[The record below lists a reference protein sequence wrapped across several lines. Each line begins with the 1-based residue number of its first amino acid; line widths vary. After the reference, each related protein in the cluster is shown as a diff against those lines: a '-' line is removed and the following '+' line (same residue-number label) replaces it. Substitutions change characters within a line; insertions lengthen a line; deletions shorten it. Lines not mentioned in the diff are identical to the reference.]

1 MNKTE
6 NKISLNGLWNYIT
19 DPHRKYSP
27 DEIRLLVEK
36 KKFSGK
42 MSVPTNWQIGGLNNY
57 SGIVWFTKEFDAKN
71 LRNIDGYKTLHF
83 NGVDYFADVWLNWK
97 YLGHHEGYFQPFKF
111 VLDEKNFSVGINL
124 LIVKVDSPKEEPG
137 TVWPD
142 KKKLIK
148 GIFNH
153 HDCRPGAWSLKY
165 GQDKNTGGI
174 WSDVFISFGNKI
186 DIDGIKITPRLN
198 WKNNYADVKVELS
211 TSSKTYNTRT
221 VEFTFDIISPD
232 GKTISKEISLP
243 IKEEKKKYSF
253 SFKIKN
259 PQLWWNWDLGSQNLY
274 TIKLSSEYFCN
285 YLMQFGIREVRLDA
299 KQQFFINNKRLFL
312 RGTNIIPT
320 QYLSELN
327 KTKIDRLVT
336 LLREAN
342 INIVRVHA
350 HVNRRELYDAFDK
363 AGIMVWQDFALQWTY
378 EESKKFT
385 ENAVSQIRDMV
396 SLLFNHPTIAVWCCH
411 NEPGGQI
418 NTLDKKLYDA
428 VWNEDKTRIVR
439 IASNYEEHPY
449 EGWYW
454 GHKERYAA
462 TPMGPLVTEFGA
474 QGIPSVQTL
483 EKFLSAKEIIKPDCE
498 KWAYHDFQYE
508 QTFFVAGIEKNKNIN
523 QFINNSQ
530 NYQADLIKS
539 AINFYRRKKFNPITG
554 VFQFMF
560 SDCWPS
566 ITWSVV
572 DYFGKKKKGFY
583 ALKEAFNPVSIS
595 VEPFQTRFFVQG
607 KLLTDVWIIN
617 DLYKNFR
624 DCELRISVGNI
635 LIKKMNKINIEENGI
650 YFIDHKR
657 INVSFP
663 AELKSGRHKI
673 RFQFVD
679 KSHRQLITESVID
692 VELFDKNY

>member
-1 MNKTE
+1 
-6 NKISLNGLWNYIT
+6 
-19 DPHRKYSP
+19 
-27 DEIRLLVEK
+27 
-36 KKFSGK
+36 
-42 MSVPTNWQIGGLNNY
+42 MSAPTNWQLAGLNNY
-57 SGIVWFTKEFDAKN
+57 SGVVWFIKEFNAKN
-71 LRNIDGYKTLHF
+71 LRNIDGYKILHF
-83 NGVDYFADVWLNWK
+83 KGVDYFTDTWLNWK

-111 VLDEKNFSVGINL
+111 ILDEKIFCSGKNI

-174 WSDVFISFGNKI
+174 WNDVFISFGNKI
-186 DIDGIKITPRLN
+186 NIDGLKITPRIN
-198 WKNNYADVKVELS
+198 WKNNFADVKVGLS
-211 TSSKTYNTRT
+211 VSSKTNNTKP
-221 VEFTFDIISPD
+221 VEIKYEIISPD
-232 GKTISKEISLP
+232 GEKVSKKISLP
-243 IKEEKKKYSF
+243 IKKEQKKLPF
-253 SFKIKN
+253 SFEIKN
-259 PQLWWNWDLGSQNLY
+259 PQLWWSWDLGSQNLY
-274 TIKLSSEYFCN
+274 TLKLSSEYFCD
-285 YLMQFGIREVRLDA
+285 YSVQFGIREVCLDA
-299 KQQFFINNKRLFL
+299 KQQFFINNKKLFL

-320 QYLSELN
+320 QFLSELN
-327 KTKIDRLVT
+327 KEKINRIIS
-336 LLREAN
+336 LLKEAN

-378 EESKKFT
+378 DESKKFVA
-385 ENAVSQIRDMV
+385 NAMSQIRDMV
-396 SLLFNHPTIAVWCCH
+396 SLLYYHPSIVVWCCH

-418 NTLDKKLYDA
+418 KTLDKKLYAA
-428 VWNEDKTRIVR
+428 VCKEDRTRIIR
-439 IASNYEEHPY
+439 ATSNYEEHPY

-483 EKFLSAKEIIKPDCE
+483 EKFLSVKEITKPDWG

-508 QTFFVAGIEKNKNIN
+508 QTFFVAGIEKDKNIN

-560 SDCWPS
+560 IDCWPS

-572 DYFGKKKKGFY
+572 DYFGKKKKSFL
-583 ALKEAFNPVSIS
+583 ALKEAFNPVYIS
-595 VEPFQTRFFVQG
+595 VEPFQTKFFVQG

-617 DLYKNFR
+617 DLYRNFR
-624 DCELRISVGNI
+624 DCELRISIGNI
-635 LIKKMNKINIEENGI
+635 LIKKIDKINIEENGI
-650 YFIDHKR
+650 YFIDHKK
-657 INVSFP
+657 INTSFP
-663 AELKSGRHKI
+663 AKLKRGRHKI
-673 RFQFVD
+673 KFQLLY
-679 KSHRQLITESVID
+679 KTNRQSITESVID
-692 VELFDKNY
+692 VELFDKIIKGD